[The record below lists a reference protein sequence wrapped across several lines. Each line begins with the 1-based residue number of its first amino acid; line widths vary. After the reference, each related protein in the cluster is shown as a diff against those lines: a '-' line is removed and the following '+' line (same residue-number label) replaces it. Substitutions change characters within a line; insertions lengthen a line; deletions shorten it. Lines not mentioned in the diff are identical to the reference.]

1 MKVAGTIDAAASASA
16 GGRQAG
22 MDIDRRFPSIA
33 LMAAA
38 AERRIPRFAW
48 DYLSGG
54 IGREAV
60 LAENGA
66 RLDRVRLRPRYL
78 VADAEAPDLSQALLG
93 QDYSLPFGVAP
104 LGLSGLIWPAAAEH
118 LARAAKHRGIAFALS
133 GVATSSIEQI
143 GAIGGHIWYQHYAFA
158 DNEIN
163 ADLLR
168 RAQASGFETLVVTVD
183 IPTATR
189 RDRDIRN
196 GLSVPP
202 AFNLRT
208 LLDIVQRPT
217 WALAML
223 RAGAPEFE
231 SLKPYLPGNLSLAQ
245 LGGHIAQLLEGHVSR
260 EKLRWYRVH
269 WPGML
274 IVKGILDADDA
285 AACVDIGVD
294 AIVVSNHGGRQLD
307 AAQTAID
314 ALPAIRRTVGADFPL
329 LADGGIRNGLDIA
342 RYLALG
348 VDYVLLGRAFMF
360 ALGALGARGPMHA
373 MTILQAELRST
384 MGQLGC
390 PSISQLPEFLIRE
403 E

>member
-1 MKVAGTIDAAASASA
+1 
-16 GGRQAG
+16 
-22 MDIDRRFPSIA
+22 MDYDRRFPSIA

-48 DYLSGG
+48 DYMSGG
-54 IGREAV
+54 IGREA
-60 LAENGA
+60 LLTENCA
-66 RLDRVRLRPRYL
+66 RLDRVKLRPRYL
-78 VADAEAPDLSQALLG
+78 VADAESPDLSHALLG
-93 QDYSLPFGVAP
+93 QEYPLPFGVAP

-118 LARAAKHRGIAFALS
+118 IARAAKHKGLSFALS
-133 GVATSSIEQI
+133 GMATSSIEQI
-143 GAIGGHIWYQHYAFA
+143 GAIGGNLWYQHYAFA
-158 DNEIN
+158 DNAIN

-168 RAQASGFETLVVTVD
+168 RAQAAGFATLVVTVD

-202 AFNLRT
+202 AFDLRT
-208 LLDIVQRPT
+208 LLDIVQRPA

-223 RAGAPEFE
+223 RKGVPEFA
-231 SLKPYLPGNLSLAQ
+231 SVTPYLPQGLSLAQ
-245 LGGHIAQLLEGHVSR
+245 LGIRISQMIEGHVSR
-260 EKLRWYRVH
+260 EKLQWYRAQ
-269 WPGML
+269 WPGKL

-285 AACVDIGVD
+285 AACVDIGAD

-314 ALPAIRRTVGADFPL
+314 ALPAIRARVGTDFPL
-329 LADGGIRNGLDIA
+329 LADGGIRNGLDIM

-348 VDYVLLGRAFMF
+348 ADYVLLGRAFMF
-360 ALGALGARGPMHA
+360 ALGALGARGPAHA
-373 MTILQAELRST
+373 IAVLQDELRST

-390 PSISQLPEFLIRE
+390 PSIHQLPDFLIRE

>member
-1 MKVAGTIDAAASASA
+1 
-16 GGRQAG
+16 
-22 MDIDRRFPSIA
+22 
-33 LMAAA
+33 MAAA

-48 DYLSGG
+48 DYMSGG
-54 IGREAV
+54 IGREA
-60 LAENGA
+60 LLTENCA
-66 RLDRVRLRPRYL
+66 RLDRVKLRPRYL
-78 VADAEAPDLSQALLG
+78 VADAEAPDLSHTLLG
-93 QDYSLPFGVAP
+93 HEYPLPFGVAP

-118 LARAAKHRGIAFALS
+118 IARAAKHKGLSFALS
-133 GVATSSIEQI
+133 GMATSSIEQI
-143 GAIGGHIWYQHYAFA
+143 GAIGGNLWYQHYAFS
-158 DNEIN
+158 DNAIN

-168 RAQASGFETLVVTVD
+168 RAQAAGFTKLVVTVD

-202 AFNLRT
+202 AFDLRT
-208 LLDIVQRPT
+208 LVDIVQRPA
-217 WALAML
+217 WAIAML
-223 RAGAPEFE
+223 RDGVPEFA
-231 SLKPYLPGNLSLAQ
+231 SITPYLPEGLSLAQ
-245 LGGHIAQLLEGHVSR
+245 LGIRISEMIEGHVSR
-260 EKLRWYRVH
+260 EKLRWYRAQ
-269 WPGML
+269 WPGKL

-285 AACVDIGVD
+285 AACVEIGAD

-314 ALPAIRRTVGADFPL
+314 ALPVIRSRVGANFPL

-348 VDYVLLGRAFMF
+348 ADYVLLGRAFMF
-360 ALGALGARGPMHA
+360 ALGALGARGPAHA
-373 MTILQAELRST
+373 IAVLQGELRST

-390 PSISQLPEFLIRE
+390 ASIQQLPDFLIRE